1 MTGEILRIHEDYV
14 TKTMFTSTE
23 WLASPGGDQM
33 LETGIRNV
41 ERGTECFFEVFLHVC
56 EEERWHVLP
65 ALIISFVR
73 RRTTK
78 RFPLSLTR
86 QINY

>member
-1 MTGEILRIHEDYV
+1 MTVEILRIHEDHV
-14 TKTMFTSTE
+14 TEAMFS
-23 WLASPGGDQM
+23 LIQNGLLGGHQM

-65 ALIISFVR
+65 VLIISFVR